1 MRAHIPLL
9 VAAGLATSFSLAGPL
24 TPPAGPVAPSLKT
37 LPEVEPRTVI
47 NATNTPGDA
56 NTQYKISQPGSYY
69 LTGNIDGVPGKAAI
83 AINCSQATIDLNGF
97 KITGGGDGIQ
107 IYYNCIFT
115 IKNGLITG
123 CSGAGINCY
132 NQYARGTI
140 EDVTATYCAGD
151 GFFLGIGE
159 TLRRCVS
166 RHNGQSGFIG
176 SIHMVY
182 EDCTASDNTTN
193 GFYISSSS
201 RAIGCMAE
209 RNGSNGFQSGA
220 STKLRGCRATNNFTN
235 GFQVSEATLE
245 DCVAVY
251 NAHTG
256 FDIGSS
262 STLTNCTS
270 QHNSQQGLHGMS
282 RNTVTS
288 SVFTNHGA
296 GFSGLW
302 LEAANN
308 FVEDSEFSSNGFGV
322 FFDATATQNIVV
334 SSRANNNANTNF
346 AIPSG
351 NQSAPVI
358 TNPAA
363 NGFAT
368 TTPWSNIAY

>member
-1 MRAHIPLL
+1 
-9 VAAGLATSFSLAGPL
+9 
-24 TPPAGPVAPSLKT
+24 
-37 LPEVEPRTVI
+37 
-47 NATNTPGDA
+47 
-56 NTQYKISQPGSYY
+56 
-69 LTGNIDGVPGKAAI
+69 
-83 AINCSQATIDLNGF
+83 
-97 KITGGGDGIQ
+97 
-107 IYYNCIFT
+107 
-115 IKNGLITG
+115 
-123 CSGAGINCY
+123 
-132 NQYARGTI
+132 
-140 EDVTATYCAGD
+140 
-151 GFFLGIGE
+151 
-159 TLRRCVS
+159 
-166 RHNGQSGFIG
+166 
-176 SIHMVY
+176 
-182 EDCTASDNTTN
+182 
-193 GFYISSSS
+193 
-201 RAIGCMAE
+201 MAE
-209 RNGSNGFQSGA
+209 RNGSNGFQSSA

-256 FDIGSS
+256 FDIGTS

-288 SVFTNHGA
+288 CLFTNHGA

-322 FFDATATQNIVV
+322 FLDATATQNIIV